1 MKSLAIKLGSYNVN
15 VNAIC
20 PGSVEGERLEKIIE
34 AEVKSKGMTRDKI
47 YQAYSEG
54 TSMKKLIHPND
65 IAYMALF
72 LSSSKSRLE
81 SGQVIAADGNTEVPD
96 TKF

>member
-1 MKSLAIKLGSYNVN
+1 MKSLAIELGSYNVK
-15 VNAIC
+15 VNEVC
-20 PGSVEGERLEKIIE
+20 PGSVEGDRLEKVIE

-65 IAYMALF
+65 IADMALF
-72 LSSSKSRLE
+72 FIEFKVKAFKWTGHCS
-81 SGQVIAADGNTEVPD
+81 
-96 TKF
+96 

>member
-1 MKSLAIKLGSYNVN
+1 MLKSIRFALDRL
-15 VNAIC
+15 
-20 PGSVEGERLEKIIE
+20 SVRLEKVIE
-34 AEVKSKGMTRDKI
+34 AEVNLEGITRDKV
-47 YQAYSEG
+47 YHVYSEG

-65 IAYMALF
+65 IADMALF

-96 TKF
+96 PKF